1 MDQKNSD
8 SIVDN
13 RSRIAQIIKEMPNPF
28 SESSVG
34 DAWTEIVDVPEI
46 NKEITDIILRTIK
59 KVKEEHINQWLMVL
73 GEPGSGKTHL
83 LARIQRI
90 AESQHYFLYV
100 YIKPIG
106 DITKINQHILREL
119 MVSLLKQ
126 IEQRN
131 YPPLFQFIGHI
142 ILKYIIQFEKVKKA
156 PIYTD
161 LLESITSRER
171 AIEET
176 FNKLK
181 KLDLAARE
189 KIFTDIINE
198 ITFSHPNIDSIFLK
212 MLFTLLDD
220 NLKSIALDWLKCID
234 LSEESLEKL
243 KITFSINSEDIAFN
257 VLNAFFELAQ
267 GPIMLCLDQ
276 IESIFDRFQDEN
288 GIKILFDNLMNYF
301 NQFKNLSIVVM
312 CNTVYWSEKI
322 QPIISG
328 AVKGR
333 IGLIKNLKKMSNEDT
348 RLLVEKR
355 IEVKCKIPGKI
366 PYSTFPFPIEYI
378 NEVAQKASWNPR
390 NFLKVLEADFEK
402 YKQDQ
407 NLVEFPTTL
416 HTHEETSPSPI
427 PTMHSASRTE
437 FLKKLHSQESNNI
450 FQELNNINYSER
462 EELVVG
468 ILGDIFKDCNRNKIP
483 IYGHIIKE
491 LIPNVAKTKAQ
502 KPLSFMMKLN
512 EGTNKI
518 ILIHVCNSENG
529 TSLASFMKKIK
540 EYVENNDMLTAF
552 LIRDENLVIHSK
564 LTVTNKIIQEH
575 PDRIKVIY
583 ISGSQLSFFIS
594 LKKILEK
601 ATGGDLQID
610 SQIITRTDV
619 LSFIHDTISTSA
631 NFLDSIFDGKFKNS
645 LKIEPKEPMS
655 PNLTGQT
662 SQSGNLTS
670 QSGTLTSQSD
680 QSSDSSI
687 LNPSDIKNNIMSM
700 LRALPI
706 CNTIKIAKQ
715 LQIDQ
720 KIVNKLCNDLVQEKK
735 ITILVTSSDE
745 GNLIVPLPGEYKPGL

>member
-1 MDQKNSD
+1 MDQKSSYSN
-8 SIVDN
+8 VDN
-13 RSRIAQIIKEMPNPF
+13 KSRIAQIIKGMPNPF

-46 NKEITDIILRTIK
+46 NKEITDIIFKTIN
-59 KVKEEHINQWLMVL
+59 KVKDEHINQWLMVL

-106 DITKINQHILREL
+106 DITKISQHILREL

-142 ILKYIIQFEKVKKA
+142 ILKHIIQFEKAKKD

-171 AIEET
+171 AIEDT

-181 KLDLAARE
+181 KLDLATRE
-189 KIFTDIINE
+189 RIFTEIINE
-198 ITFSHPNIDSIFLK
+198 ITFSHPNIDTIFLK

-234 LSEESLEKL
+234 LSEESLDKL
-243 KITFSINSEDIAFN
+243 NITFSINSEDIAFN

-288 GIKILFDNLMNYF
+288 GIKIVFDNLMNYF

-348 RLLVEKR
+348 WLLVEKR
-355 IEVKCKIPGKI
+355 IEVKCKIPEKIPEKI
-366 PYSTFPFPIEYI
+366 PYSTFPFPVEYI
-378 NEVAQKASWNPR
+378 NQVAQKASWNPR
-390 NFLKVLEADFEK
+390 NFLKALEVDFEK

-407 NLVEFPTTL
+407 NLIEFSTS
-416 HTHEETSPSPI
+416 HEEGLPP
-427 PTMHSASRTE
+427 PVETMPLVSKTE

-450 FQELNNINYSER
+450 FQELNSINYSER

-468 ILGDIFKDCNRNKIP
+468 ILGDIFKDCYRNKIP

-491 LIPNVAKTKAQ
+491 LTSNVTKTRTQ

-512 EGTNKI
+512 EETNKTM
-518 ILIHVCNSENG
+518 LIHVCNSENG
-529 TSLASFMKKIK
+529 TSLASIMKRIK

-552 LIRDENLVIHSK
+552 LIRDENLVIHSR
-564 LTVTNKIIQEH
+564 LTVTNKILQEH

-583 ISGSQLSFFIS
+583 ISNSQLSFFVS
-594 LKKILEK
+594 LKRILEK
-601 ATGGDLQID
+601 ATGGDLRID
-610 SQIITRTDV
+610 SQIITRADA
-619 LSFIHDTISTSA
+619 LSFIHETISTNA
-631 NFLDSIFDGKFKNS
+631 NFLDSIFDGKSKNS
-645 LKIEPKEPMS
+645 RKIEPNEPM
-655 PNLTGQT
+655 PMNLTSQT
-662 SQSGNLTS
+662 SQSGNLTP
-670 QSGTLTSQSD
+670 QSD
-680 QSSDSSI
+680 HSFDSSI
-687 LNPSDIKNNIMSM
+687 LSPSDVKNNIMSK
-700 LRALPI
+700 LQKLPI
-706 CNTIKIAKQ
+706 CNTIKIAEE
-715 LQIDQ
+715 LQIDH

-735 ITILVTSSDE
+735 IRILMTSNNE
-745 GNLIVPLPGEYKPGL
+745 GNLIVPLPGEYKQGL